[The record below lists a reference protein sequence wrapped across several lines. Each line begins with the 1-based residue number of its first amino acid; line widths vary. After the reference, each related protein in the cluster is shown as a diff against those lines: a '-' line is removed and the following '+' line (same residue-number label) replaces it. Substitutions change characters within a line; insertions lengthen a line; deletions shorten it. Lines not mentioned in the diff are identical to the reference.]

1 MCQIL
6 SFSVK
11 MATNWLIENQN
22 NFDFGWLILV
32 YIIFKRIKMDKND
45 TNIKSNRFK
54 LVEKEWLKLL
64 RTDWFDFGN
73 FVKAV
78 TTNIWLGLV

>member
-6 SFSVK
+6 SFWLK

-32 YIIFKRIKMDKND
+32 YIIFNRIKMGKND
-45 TNIKSNRFK
+45 TNIKINRFK

-64 RTDWFDFGN
+64 RTDWFDFAN